1 MENDITL
8 EALDIITDADNT
20 ADNSVKKI
28 KNGVK
33 QYSERLNKDREKIR
47 NEMSAPVWEND
58 NVHVVL
64 LCYEKRGDFC
74 HRHLVADWLNKNG
87 FNCEEWI

>member
-33 QYSERLNKDREKIR
+33 
-47 NEMSAPVWEND
+47 
-58 NVHVVL
+58 
-64 LCYEKRGDFC
+64 
-74 HRHLVADWLNKNG
+74 
-87 FNCEEWI
+87 

>member
-28 KNGVK
+28 KTYGEFYGKV
-33 QYSERLNKDREKIR
+33 
-47 NEMSAPVWEND
+47 
-58 NVHVVL
+58 
-64 LCYEKRGDFC
+64 
-74 HRHLVADWLNKNG
+74 
-87 FNCEEWI
+87 